1 MMRLFNPV
9 WLVLLVAI
17 AALFLASCDNQSK
30 EFYKTVDQ
38 EDIVATD
45 IMLSANDWSRFFVD
59 LYAPVVACANHHPS
73 QPAIILDATPM
84 NKGRAMA
91 IIQGHDKSIFE
102 CVIETNDD
110 TPETWTASK
119 NTETRGPI
127 FRPEGAG
134 LPLPDS
140 CLNNIQVKT
149 KDNQSV
155 GWVSYKKSNCG
166 GE

>member
-17 AALFLASCDNQSK
+17 VVLFLAACDNKK
-30 EFYKTVDQ
+30 EFYKTVDAD
-38 EDIVATD
+38 DITAID
-45 IMLSANDWSRFFVD
+45 AMNGANDWSRFFVD
-59 LYAPVVACANHHPS
+59 LYPPVVACANHHTS
-73 QPAIILDATPM
+73 QPAIIVDATPM

-91 IIQGHDKSIFE
+91 VIQGDDKSIFE
-102 CVIETNDD
+102 CVIETGNDE
-110 TPETWTASK
+110 PETWVKST
-119 NTETRGPI
+119 NTEFRGPI

-140 CLNNIQVKT
+140 CLNNIPVKT
-149 KDNQSV
+149 NKNAPV
-155 GWVSYKKSNCG
+155 GWISYRKSNCG

>member
-9 WLVLLVAI
+9 WLVLLVAM
-17 AALFLASCDNQSK
+17 AALFLASCDNKK
-30 EFYKTVDQ
+30 EFYKTIDAD
-38 EDIVATD
+38 DITIIDAMNT
-45 IMLSANDWSRFFVD
+45 ANDWSRFFVD
-59 LYAPVVACANHHPS
+59 LYPPVVACANAHTS

-91 IIQGHDKSIFE
+91 IIQGNDKSIFE
-102 CVIETNDD
+102 CVIETDNDE
-110 TPETWTASK
+110 PETWTKSN
-119 NTETRGPI
+119 NTEFRGPI

-140 CLNNIQVKT
+140 CLNNIQIKT
-149 KDNQSV
+149 NDNAAV
-155 GWVSYKKSNCG
+155 GWLSYRKSNCG